1 MSKSIHPI
9 IKQVP
14 QVNTSSYLCFYV
26 LRRIPSE
33 LRNPNLLAGF
43 LHGLSD
49 RELVE
54 ETLQRLTEDSQLVEL
69 VAPLTRMSNPQFSSL
84 RRVID
89 LCLQGRI
96 KPEQIRQFAYGSVL
110 DKLSADEVVA
120 AFRQLVE
127 QIEGSRGHVFEVVS
141 MYVFNSDTRW
151 RGCRDFIRQL
161 VMLPNFASTM
171 NSSMDGHHW
180 QTAMTKLLTEQQDEE
195 LAIETTRQ
203 ILEAQK
209 RREVRYGQDIY
220 QRPVLGLIL
229 SRYAGS
235 CWPLVGA
242 AILSPEYYAF
252 RMLLGGHGFDD
263 RETSIL
269 WNVPI
274 NILSSW
280 VRENPSGLSRLLGT
294 MVLFTVD

>member
-1 MSKSIHPI
+1 
-9 IKQVP
+9 
-14 QVNTSSYLCFYV
+14 
-26 LRRIPSE
+26 
-33 LRNPNLLAGF
+33 
-43 LHGLSD
+43 
-49 RELVE
+49 
-54 ETLQRLTEDSQLVEL
+54 
-69 VAPLTRMSNPQFSSL
+69 
-84 RRVID
+84 
-89 LCLQGRI
+89 
-96 KPEQIRQFAYGSVL
+96 
-110 DKLSADEVVA
+110 
-120 AFRQLVE
+120 
-127 QIEGSRGHVFEVVS
+127 
-141 MYVFNSDTRW
+141 
-151 RGCRDFIRQL
+151 
-161 VMLPNFASTM
+161 MLPNFASTM

-294 MVLFTVD
+294 MVLFTVDERGEYRWHPSVLTLLDNGLDDECIGAIKSSLFSFGWSGSKIPYIDHRLSLARAVMAHPQAQVRKMAAELMKMLDEDRRREQKRDEEFSAGIL